1 MVRETHCG
9 GQFQQGIVV
18 SAPAI
23 RRPMESWTAMPI
35 IGLMGAP
42 RVGAQYEPDSV
53 WSVIFP
59 LVPGN
64 GNLQAETTAPKRPL
78 KSN

>member
-1 MVRETHCG
+1 V
-9 GQFQQGIVV
+9 
-18 SAPAI
+18 P
-23 RRPMESWTAMPI
+23 
-35 IGLMGAP
+35 P

-64 GNLQAETTAPKRPL
+64 GNLQAETTAPKAREPGMASYL
-78 KSN
+78 ETNFAQSAWWGWEDSNF